1 METSVCISLYMMLYA
16 DRQVYQKEIGRES
29 NACIIIYTF
38 VSAYHVLLRSSSFVF
53 VIHCSS
59 QQEAVAQGFERE
71 YELFG
76 TPESYFQQLPAML
89 HHKRKK
95 LASCLE
101 SVGLQP
107 IMPEGGYFMVT
118 DISSISEYYQELG
131 Y

>member
-1 METSVCISLYMMLYA
+1 MVLFLFKNYMGHNCHFNFTHTSETSHFRLY
-16 DRQVYQKEIGRES
+16 
-29 NACIIIYTF
+29 IY
-38 VSAYHVLLRSSSFVF
+38 S
-53 VIHCSS
+53 C
-59 QQEAVAQGFERE
+59 QQEAVAEGFERE

-107 IMPEGGYFMVT
+107 IMPEGGYFMIA
-118 DISSISEYYQELG
+118 DISSVSE
-131 Y
+131 